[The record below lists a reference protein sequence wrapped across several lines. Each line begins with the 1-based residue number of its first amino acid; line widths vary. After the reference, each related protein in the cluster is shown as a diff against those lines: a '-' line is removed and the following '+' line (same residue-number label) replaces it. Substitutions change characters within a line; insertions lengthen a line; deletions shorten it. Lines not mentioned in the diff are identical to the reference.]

1 MQVPQEITKMVHK
14 LGPIG
19 LTQGIKDTLD
29 ALLYSRKV
37 GIKSSNEKQQRVV
50 DNGGKKQNIQVDYI
64 IRASLTVEFVAV
76 HCELIL
82 RSSGDSVPTW

>member
-29 ALLYSRKV
+29 ALYSRKV
-37 GIKSSNEKQQRVV
+37 EIKSSNEKQQRVV
-50 DNGGKKQNIQVDYI
+50 DNGGKKYTGGLHHQGIPIDSGVCSRPL
-64 IRASLTVEFVAV
+64 RAHTSE
-76 HCELIL
+76 
-82 RSSGDSVPTW
+82 

>member
-29 ALLYSRKV
+29 APYSRKV
-37 GIKSSNEKQQRVV
+37 EIKSSNEKQQRVV